1 MKDFNVDLHIHTV
14 LSPCGDLDMSP
25 DIILARAKAKNL
37 DLIGITDHN
46 STRQCR
52 VIRGMGAELGIGV
65 LAGAEVTTREEI
77 HCLVFFDSD
86 ESLDRF
92 QLFLDERLPAQK
104 NDPDKFGYQVIVD
117 SQNNVTGMEERL
129 LLNALNAGLEEVEQ
143 EVHRLGGIFIPA
155 HIDKS
160 RFSILSQLGFLPSD
174 LAFDA
179 LEISPLTTY
188 QDWLTLHP
196 EHRQYCFISSSDAHL
211 PDQIGRRF
219 TRFTLLEPSFCEIR
233 KALKKE
239 EGRNVLIMN

>member
-1 MKDFNVDLHIHTV
+1 
-14 LSPCGDLDMSP
+14 MSP
-25 DIILARAKAKNL
+25 DIILSQAMAKKL

-46 STRQCR
+46 STRQCQ
-52 VIRGMGAELGIGV
+52 VIRRMGAELGICV

-117 SQNNVTGMEERL
+117 SQNNVKGMEERL
-129 LLNALNAGLEEVEQ
+129 LINALDASLEEVEQ
-143 EVHRLGGIFIPA
+143 EVHLLGGIFIPA
-155 HIDKS
+155 HIDKP
-160 RFSILSQLGFLPSD
+160 RFSILSQLGFIPSD
-174 LAFDA
+174 LAVDA
-179 LEISPLTTY
+179 LEISPLTT
-188 QDWLTLHP
+188 QENWLALHP
-196 EHRQYCFISSSDAHL
+196 EQRQYCFISSSDAHF
-211 PDQIGRRF
+211 PDQIGRRV

-233 KALKKE
+233 KAFKKE